1 MVAGPEL
8 VRISTEFEASIKEL
22 HKRTSEESRH
32 HDQTK
37 STQVTFAQHVKCL
50 VGVMEEMGNSFLE
63 ESKDLLRLDTRSIVD
78 EAVASSICQAAERG
92 KEQFQAFVTN
102 RQIEGSTLLAEPI
115 KKNSLVKGR
124 SQRPAYKYHLEEQCL
139 FIFKA
144 LHSMSVTRWR
154 P

>member
-8 VRISTEFEASIKEL
+8 VRISTDFEASIKEL
-22 HKRTSEESRH
+22 HKRTSETRH

-37 STQVTFAQHVKCL
+37 STQVTFAQHVKSL
-50 VGVMEEMGNSFLE
+50 VGLIEEMGNPFLE
-63 ESKDLLRLDTRSIVD
+63 ESKDLLRLDTRDIVD

-102 RQIEGSTLLAEPI
+102 RLIEGSTPLAEPI
-115 KKNSLVKGR
+115 KKNKLLLFSRPPPREK
-124 SQRPAYKYHLEEQCL
+124 SRPAYKYH
-139 FIFKA
+139 
-144 LHSMSVTRWR
+144 